1 MYYKHVQIENLQVG
15 VRKMSIGN
23 TLKKYFSNHAET
35 AEAHFDPALRTHYY
49 KTTKEKALAILENY
63 FSNHGTYE
71 VNAISQEHGEISVN
85 RTKGKKVFIVAT
97 VIMVR
102 PFHTAIDFSVTT
114 ESIMPFDLGYSTKV
128 IAQLYEKVNTELP
141 LIDDK
146 YRRA

>member
-1 MYYKHVQIENLQVG
+1 
-15 VRKMSIGN
+15 
-23 TLKKYFSNHAET
+23 
-35 AEAHFDPALRTHYY
+35 
-49 KTTKEKALAILENY
+49 
-63 FSNHGTYE
+63 
-71 VNAISQEHGEISVN
+71 
-85 RTKGKKVFIVAT
+85 
-97 VIMVR
+97 MVR